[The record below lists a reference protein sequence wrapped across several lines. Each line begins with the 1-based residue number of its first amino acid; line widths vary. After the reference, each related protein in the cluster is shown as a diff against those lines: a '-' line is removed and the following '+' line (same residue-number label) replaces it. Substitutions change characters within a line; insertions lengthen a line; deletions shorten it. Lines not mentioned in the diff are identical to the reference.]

1 MLSKLQRATTLLSTP
16 KPNTNTNALRRYL
29 FLNSLCTNTDST
41 QLTES
46 PELPSWVKAVPS
58 KTATGEDDN
67 AEDDDFVIP
76 SLAQWVESPSR
87 RLVELE
93 ARKQLL
99 NEITESDIDKLSNIL
114 KQRYASPKEVAQA
127 LDGCDLNLSDSLVEQ
142 VLKRFSNCW
151 VSAFGFFTWAGIQTG
166 YRHSPESYN
175 LMVDILGKADE
186 FKHMWELIEVMSS
199 LDGYIS
205 LVTMAKVIRRLAR
218 AHLYEEA
225 IAAFKGMER
234 LGISKDV
241 LGLNILLD
249 TLVKENSVEHAQE
262 VFLEFRDVI
271 LVNTASFNIL
281 VHGWC
286 KVRKFDTART
296 VMEDMEKNGYQPN
309 AFTYTCFI
317 ESYCRE
323 KDFRNVDAIL
333 DEMKAKDCAPTV
345 VTYTI
350 IMHALGKAKQINEA
364 VEIYGKMKKD
374 GCIPDSSFFNSLIF
388 ILGKAGR
395 LKDAEDVFDDMS
407 KQGATP
413 DVVTYNT
420 LISCYCDH
428 SQEEKALKL
437 LKKMEDE
444 SCKPDLKTYAALL
457 KMCCKKRR
465 MKVLHFLL
473 NHMFDNDISIE
484 FSTYYILISG
494 LCKSGRVEYAYSFFK
509 EMISKDMIPQDS
521 VYNRLKKELEA
532 KNMVKEKEDIEKL
545 FLRISKTIA

>member
-1 MLSKLQRATTLLSTP
+1 MLSKLQRATTLFSAT
-16 KPNTNTNALRRYL
+16 KPNTNALRRFL
-29 FLNSLCTNTDST
+29 FLNSLCTSTAST
-41 QLTES
+41 QVTES
-46 PELPSWVKAVPS
+46 PELPNWVKVVPS
-58 KTATGEDDN
+58 KTATDEGDD
-67 AEDDDFVIP
+67 DDDFVIP
-76 SLAQWVESPSR
+76 SLAHWVESPIL

-99 NEITESDIDKLSNIL
+99 NETTEPDIDKLSRVL
-114 KQRYASPKEVAQA
+114 KKRYASPEEVAQA
-127 LDGCDLNLSDSLVEQ
+127 LDRCGLNLSVGLVEQ
-142 VLKRFSNCW
+142 VLNRFSNQW
-151 VSAFGFFTWAGIQTG
+151 VSAFGFFTWAGTQTG
-166 YRHSPESYN
+166 YKHSPESYN
-175 LMVDILGKADE
+175 LMVDILGKTDK
-186 FKHMWELIEVMSS
+186 FQLMWGLIEVMSY

-205 LVTMAKVIRRLAR
+205 MVTMAKVIRRLAR

-225 IAAFKGMER
+225 IAAFRGIER
-234 LGISKDV
+234 LGISKDIS
-241 LGLNILLD
+241 GLNILLD
-249 TLVKENSVEHAQE
+249 TLVKENSIEHAQE

-271 LVNTASFNIL
+271 PVNTTSFNIL

-286 KVRKFDTART
+286 KVRKFDTARAT
-296 VMEDMEKNGYQPN
+296 MEDMEKHGYQPN
-309 AFTYTCFI
+309 AFTYTCFV
-317 ESYCRE
+317 ESYCHE

-333 DEMKAKDCAPTV
+333 DEMKAKGCAPTV

-364 VEIYGKMKKD
+364 LGVCEKMKRD
-374 GCIPDSSFFNSLIF
+374 GCVPDSSFFNSLIF

-395 LKDAEDVFDDMS
+395 LKDAEDVFDDMP

-413 DVVTYNT
+413 DAVTYNT

-473 NHMFDNDISIE
+473 NHMFNNDISIE
-484 FSTYYILISG
+484 ISTYSILISG
-494 LCKSGRVEYAYSFFK
+494 LCKSGRVEQAYSFFK

-545 FLRISKTIA
+545 VLRVSETIP